1 MEPRTLQPSQPTMAT
16 LPALRGGLPILNS
29 PAENLSLS
37 VLADSSSQDSCAFC
51 GWDLSFLSEY
61 GQLNHRTLCQ
71 QERLRKKIVRERL
84 GMTGQDQELR
94 EALGRYIEG
103 VQRNAEELLDV
114 LQKASPSQRGAVQPT
129 KNNAQVATS
138 PVPLSSSTPVP
149 NTKEISQSTP
159 IELRSSEG
167 LLLAMVEHYPGGKIV
182 VVPKVE
188 LPADNSTYS
197 RFLKP
202 RILT

>member
-1 MEPRTLQPSQPTMAT
+1 
-16 LPALRGGLPILNS
+16 
-29 PAENLSLS
+29 
-37 VLADSSSQDSCAFC
+37 
-51 GWDLSFLSEY
+51 
-61 GQLNHRTLCQ
+61 
-71 QERLRKKIVRERL
+71 
-84 GMTGQDQELR
+84 MTGQDQELR

-202 RILT
+202 RILTPLAVKYPQFRYRPIVSKAIVVGLELQATQEQWSELVKPLSWTFEKAERQGRGADQ